1 MLIVYFRVVYCSM
14 LGHMRFYLEKEFNPL
29 KVQRSLQRGISPRI
43 LFYPQTPYF
52 GLIPNPLFA
61 QTCRG

>member
-14 LGHMRFYLEKEFNPL
+14 LGHMRYYLEKEFNPL
-29 KVQRSLQRGISPRI
+29 KMQRSLQTRI
-43 LFYPQTPYF
+43 LFSSQTPYF